1 MLLEIFSFVKEI
13 FTPAKELI
21 DDIHTSDEERLQ
33 LRNVLAKI
41 ENDTT
46 LKVIDYEGK
55 LLEAQSSII
64 MAETQSESWL
74 VKNWR
79 PLTML
84 SFVSIVIMYWFGYQ
98 PENMSQATID
108 NVFQL
113 IKIGLGGYV
122 IGRSGE
128 KIAKTLRD

>member
-64 MAETQSESWL
+64 MAETQSDSWL

>member
-64 MAETQSESWL
+64 MAETQSDSWL

-79 PLTML
+79 PMTML
-84 SFVSIVIMYWFGYQ
+84 AFVAIVVMYWFGYQ
-98 PENMSQATID
+98 PENMSEATLD
-108 NVFQL
+108 NVFRL
-113 IKIGLGGYV
+113 IQIGLGGYV

-128 KIAKTLRD
+128 KIAKTMKG